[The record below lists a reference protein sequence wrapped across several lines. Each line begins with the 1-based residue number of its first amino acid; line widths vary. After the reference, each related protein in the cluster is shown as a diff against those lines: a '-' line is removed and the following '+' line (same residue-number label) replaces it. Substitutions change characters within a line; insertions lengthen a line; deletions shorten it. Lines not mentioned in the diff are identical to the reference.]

1 MSKKITIVN
10 KSGSNFL
17 SLLQVAF
24 IVLKLINM
32 INWSWWWVL
41 SPLIFTACLY
51 AGLVICGILMA
62 LIVILKDKIKK
73 SNS

>member
-24 IVLKLINM
+24 IVLKLINV

-51 AGLVICGILMA
+51 TGLVICGILMS
-62 LIVILKDKIKK
+62 LIVILKDKISKID
-73 SNS
+73 